1 MSEFNNLFRSIKTNL
16 IQERGGLTE
25 SPEVVTQ
32 VFDDTPPPK
41 VSYSPLLLL
50 LLLFSLSINIG
61 LGFAIADIVVM
72 YSSPEHTLWKVR
84 TSPDNHHLPKDFV
97 SKAREEVCR

>member
-1 MSEFNNLFRSIKTNL
+1 MSEFNNLFRSIKADL
-16 IQERGGLTE
+16 IQERGGSTE
-25 SPEVVTQ
+25 SPEVAIQ
-32 VFDDTPPPK
+32 VFDDEPPPK
-41 VSYSPLLLL
+41 TSYSPTLL
-50 LLLFSLSINIG
+50 LLLFFSLSINVG
-61 LGFAIADIVVM
+61 LGFAITDIVVM